1 MKHRF
6 RSWSAAATLVAL
18 VAGPAGRAVAQSEC
32 GTGGSL
38 RMCVETV
45 DGRDG
50 SANEFNLFNVP
61 VSAAECDANVEVQ
74 FTIERIPTDRSVL
87 DFWRSTGTACNETS
101 ARTDATMEGCDHLA
115 LSADLDIRGPEK
127 VLRIPVQQLVGCAPE
142 TTSTFT
148 VFVLAANAA
157 MTTEDVGT
165 AWTSMQVKLDTRAPS
180 APGSLQAFSGEWA
193 PSVSWVSSEEGLR
206 EHRIYVN
213 TAGCGGDSPDGG
225 AADGGSGDG
234 GAGSPDAG
242 PQDGGNGDGGA
253 GSPDAGPQDG
263 GSGDGGAGSPDAG
276 AQDGGAGGGGTAS
289 PLPAGCSR
297 LPGAPTAPA
306 GYRLVA
312 CVSGTATSHTLDPE
326 ALGVPVGTSF
336 GVAVTAVDQARNES
350 DPALTC
356 VARVET
362 LGFCELRGGCPQD
375 CSCSAPGA
383 ARPSPLAVAFAALLG
398 LLLWRRRRPSRRPRR
413 GGNR

>member
-1 MKHRF
+1 MTHRF
-6 RSWSAAATLVAL
+6 RFL
-18 VAGPAGRAVAQSEC
+18 VAGATLLLTSAWASPAAAQSEC

-61 VSAAECDANVEVQ
+61 ISAAECDANVEVQ

-101 ARTDATMEGCDHLA
+101 ARSDSTMEGCEHLA

-157 MTTEDVGT
+157 MTTEDVGS
-165 AWTSMQVKLDTRAPS
+165 AWTSMQVRLDTRAPA
-180 APGSLQAFSGEWA
+180 APGSLEGISGEVA

-206 EHRIYVN
+206 EHRVYVN
-213 TAGCGGDSPDGG
+213 TAGC
-225 AADGGSGDG
+225 SG
-234 GAGSPDAG
+234 GSPDAG
-242 PQDGGNGDGGA
+242 
-253 GSPDAGPQDG
+253 S
-263 GSGDGGAGSPDAG
+263 
-276 AQDGGAGGGGTAS
+276 QDGGAGGGGTAS
-289 PLPAGCSR
+289 PLPPGCSP
-297 LPGAPTAPA
+297 LPGAPAAPA

-312 CVSGTATSHTLDPE
+312 CVSGTATSYTLDPE

-350 DPALTC
+350 APALTC

-362 LGFCELRGGCPQD
+362 QGFCELRGGCPQD
-375 CSCSAPGA
+375 CSCSSPGTYHA
-383 ARPSPLAVAFAALLG
+383 SPLAWAAVLAGLG
-398 LLLWRRRRPSRRPRR
+398 LLFWRRRRPTTNVRR
-413 GGNR
+413 GSE